1 MAIFMLSIVWV
12 YGNESARWGWPT
24 ARKVTVRLA
33 VMDEGGRDD
42 V

>member
-1 MAIFMLSIVWV
+1 MIFMLSILGV
-12 YGNESARWGWPT
+12 YDNESAHWVWPT
-24 ARKVTVRLA
+24 ARKVTVRRA